1 MWERYTFF
9 YLGLP
14 IGGDLRRL
22 GFWEP
27 AVTRILKRLSRW
39 KSCFLSFGG
48 CFILLKSILT
58 SLPVYAL
65 FFFKAPSDTIS
76 SIESLL
82 NKFFIFFLGGGSE
95 DLSKISWIS
104 WKTICLHNEYGG
116 MEVRQLRE
124 FNISLLGK
132 WCWRLLV
139 I

>member
-1 MWERYTFF
+1 MWEMYTFF

-48 CFILLKSILT
+48 CFILLKSVLT
-58 SLPVYAL
+58 CLRS
-65 FFFKAPSDTIS
+65 
-76 SIESLL
+76 
-82 NKFFIFFLGGGSE
+82 FFLGGRSE